1 MMRVIT
7 GSARGRRLE
16 TLPGE
21 DVTRPTTESVK
32 EALFSMI
39 QFDIE
44 GRRVLDLFAGTGSFF
59 KIGACPCLL
68 KRKDK
73 VEVLETKRTAGG
85 MNLSE
90 KKVPFYR
97 KKMESEDL
105 LVMFSDGVLDCM
117 PQNKLET
124 LKHFLEEMD
133 VVRPQAVADQLFDK
147 ITNMEGYEKKD
158 DITILVLGIWDRY

>member
-1 MMRVIT
+1 
-7 GSARGRRLE
+7 
-16 TLPGE
+16 
-21 DVTRPTTESVK
+21 
-32 EALFSMI
+32 
-39 QFDIE
+39 
-44 GRRVLDLFAGTGSFF
+44 
-59 KIGACPCLL
+59 
-68 KRKDK
+68 
-73 VEVLETKRTAGG
+73 

-147 ITNMEGYEKKD
+147 ITNMEGYEKRM
-158 DITILVLGIWDRY
+158 ISQY